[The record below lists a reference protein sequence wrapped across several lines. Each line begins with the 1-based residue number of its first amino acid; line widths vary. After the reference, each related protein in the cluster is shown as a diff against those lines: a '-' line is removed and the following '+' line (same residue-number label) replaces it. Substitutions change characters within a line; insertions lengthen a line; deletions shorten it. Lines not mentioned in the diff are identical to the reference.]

1 MILDAQSIRTE
12 TQTLP
17 IPIPAQDPFD
27 PIDLPRLQR
36 ALANAPIG
44 HTVEYVYTLPSTMP
58 AAAAAMADPAAR
70 SGLIVVAELQSAGRG
85 RHGRDWI
92 APPGCGLLVSVGL
105 KPPHLHLLPSRLPMA
120 AGLAA
125 CDAVLATAPSLYGQ
139 ISLKWPNDLM
149 LGPAPEQAGKLGG
162 VLIQTALTP
171 PGELAQAIVGIG
183 INVNQS
189 VEHLPAVAPPAPQP
203 ISLRMA
209 LGARCDR
216 TALLI
221 ALCHALANALDMAPQ
236 PLLEAW
242 RGRLGMLGRRVALY
256 AHGSGSQ
263 PTLTGRAVDVDDQGA
278 LLIQDDQGHI
288 HAVHAGDV
296 SLRFAV

>member
-1 MILDAQSIRTE
+1 M
-12 TQTLP
+12 P
-17 IPIPAQDPFD
+17 IPIPDQESFN

-44 HTVEYVYTLPSTMP
+44 HTVEYAHTLPSTMP
-58 AAAAAMADPAAR
+58 AAAAIMADPAAR
-70 SGLIVVAELQSAGRG
+70 SGSIVVAEAQSAGRG

-105 KPPHLHLLPSRLPMA
+105 KPPHLHLPPSRLPMA
-120 AGLAA
+120 AGWAA
-125 CDAVLATAPSLYGQ
+125 CDAILAAAPSLHGQ

-149 LGPAPEQAGKLGG
+149 LGPSPEQAGKLGG
-162 VLIQTALTP
+162 ILIQTALTSQD
-171 PGELAQAIVGIG
+171 ELAQAVIGIG
-183 INVNQS
+183 ININQTT
-189 VEHLPAVAPPAPQP
+189 EQLPTVAPPAPQP
-203 ISLRMA
+203 ISLRLA
-209 LGARCDR
+209 LGASCDR

-221 ALCHALANALDMAPQ
+221 ALCRALATALETAPQ
-236 PLLEAW
+236 PILEAW
-242 RGRLGMLGRRVALY
+242 RSRLSMIGRRVALY
-256 AHGSGSQ
+256 AHGGGLQ
-263 PTLTGRAVDVDDQGA
+263 PTLTGRAVDVDDHGA